1 MQAIQRQTGVTMME
15 MLIVVA
21 IAAILATIAGPSFG
35 DFVNNTR
42 LNSTMTQLASD
53 LNRARV
59 EAIKRNSWT
68 LVCVS
73 NAAGTDCGTGTNWQN
88 GWVVCRDSEPDG
100 SCDASTADEPNPI
113 TVHQAINTRLTLTG
127 TAAAIR
133 FNPNGTQGTGAVA
146 SLTLCCR
153 SNSSPSS
160 SVANIAATGHIS
172 RQ

>member
-1 MQAIQRQTGVTMME
+1 MQTKQLQTGVTLME
-15 MLIVVA
+15 MLVVVA

-42 LNSTMTQLASD
+42 LSTTMTQLASD

-59 EAIKRNSWT
+59 EAIKRNSWM

-100 SCDASTADEPNPI
+100 SCDASTTDDPNPI
-113 TVHQAINTRLTLTG
+113 TVQQAVNTRFTLTG
-127 TAAAIR
+127 SAAAIR
-133 FNPNGTQGTGAVA
+133 FNPNGTQGTGGVA
-146 SLTLCCR
+146 TLTLCCK
-153 SNSSPSS
+153 SHATPTT
-160 SVANIAATGHIS
+160 SVASIAATGHIS

>member
-1 MQAIQRQTGVTMME
+1 MRTNKQTGVTMME

-53 LNRARV
+53 LNRARI
-59 EAIKRNSWT
+59 EAIKRNSWM
-68 LVCVS
+68 LICVS
-73 NAAGTDCGTGTNWQN
+73 NAAGTDCGTGANWQN
-88 GWVVCRDSEPDG
+88 GWAVCLDSEPDG
-100 SCDASTADEPNPI
+100 SCDASTTDQPNPI
-113 TVHQAINTRLTLTG
+113 TVHQPLNTNLMLTG

-146 SLTLCCR
+146 TLTLCCK
-153 SNSSPSS
+153 SNSSPNT
-160 SVANIAATGHIS
+160 SVASIAATGHIS